1 MANNDITELLFHLS
15 SNDYKIKIKAVDD
28 LGKSSSIEAYE
39 ALKLLLKKNDVVL
52 RPHIKN
58 AIGEIES
65 SLKKNNLDILDKI
78 GATPAGEKKSEN
90 INYEAF
96 NRFINDEEPKNR
108 IAAISA
114 CSKLGR
120 DERLEQ
126 MLIDRLSEENHPFV
140 IASILIN
147 LGRAGSEK
155 CADIIASFLTHP
167 DARVRANAVE
177 GLDYLQAPAAVQHIL
192 NSAADGDPRVR
203 ANVAR
208 ALLSVDIDYVEN
220 LLLSMINSG
229 EQTQIE
235 AAGYVIDKIKFKFK
249 KTPVKED
256 ESRIKSGDALQ
267 ERPADATHP
276 REPVKTA
283 LKIADAPPEKKTAG
297 FQKYAALFAVSVMAA
312 LIYHSYIK
320 NDESFKTS
328 GSTAS
333 SESSANYGA
342 YEIELKSKIDSIIS
356 EAERAIAAKNPRDAF
371 TSLLQLKKVSPDNN
385 IIKILEAEIK
395 ILEQKYRDAL
405 SVLKQV
411 PAGAKTSRYYY
422 LLAACYFTLKNYNDA
437 AAFGQLAIK
446 NEQGGTH
453 RDLANALVEEIKKI
467 RAAQLKEA
475 SILTEKSLNF
485 FYSSLND
492 EGPKVLRQYFINK
505 KYYDLFE
512 YCWRVVLLEVKQWKI
527 DYRIVNLSVIE
538 QGGGE
543 NKFNAKVLETW
554 QYQNYGGICW
564 LAYHYRDFHFI
575 ITPPDHAFD
584 TGSVRLEAVISELEE
599 INFNHEKPE
608 EYERKYKNELLLAK
622 AVNHFAEDATA
633 SVDLLKKARS
643 QAPESA
649 ALILETL
656 TKPGFFN
663 KKELD
668 ELYSSIKKRSA
679 NDKFFD
685 FFSGGENLKSTLL
698 NLIANCYLDL
708 NDKAAHVK
716 ILDEIISEN
725 PKFANA
731 HFEKAVSYYNDS
743 NTEKCSQAVAKA
755 LEIEPDFPALDS
767 FFFPEQYRLN
777 NEIMTRAEEN
787 FDQGLIDDLE
797 KLIKNHP
804 AYWRSLFNTG
814 KLMMMINA
822 DDKAEIFFT
831 RALKLSPGNCSA
843 LAKLALCYYRMK
855 DHKRAAE
862 TAAAAEKLEPFNFQV
877 KRTRLLVNR

>member
-283 LKIADAPPEKKTAG
+283 G
-297 FQKYAALFAVSVMAA
+297 
-312 LIYHSYIK
+312 
-320 NDESFKTS
+320 
-328 GSTAS
+328 
-333 SESSANYGA
+333 
-342 YEIELKSKIDSIIS
+342 
-356 EAERAIAAKNPRDAF
+356 
-371 TSLLQLKKVSPDNN
+371 
-385 IIKILEAEIK
+385 
-395 ILEQKYRDAL
+395 L
-405 SVLKQV
+405 S
-411 PAGAKTSRYYY
+411 
-422 LLAACYFTLKNYNDA
+422 
-437 AAFGQLAIK
+437 
-446 NEQGGTH
+446 
-453 RDLANALVEEIKKI
+453 
-467 RAAQLKEA
+467 
-475 SILTEKSLNF
+475 
-485 FYSSLND
+485 
-492 EGPKVLRQYFINK
+492 
-505 KYYDLFE
+505 
-512 YCWRVVLLEVKQWKI
+512 
-527 DYRIVNLSVIE
+527 
-538 QGGGE
+538 
-543 NKFNAKVLETW
+543 
-554 QYQNYGGICW
+554 
-564 LAYHYRDFHFI
+564 
-575 ITPPDHAFD
+575 
-584 TGSVRLEAVISELEE
+584 
-599 INFNHEKPE
+599 
-608 EYERKYKNELLLAK
+608 
-622 AVNHFAEDATA
+622 
-633 SVDLLKKARS
+633 
-643 QAPESA
+643 
-649 ALILETL
+649 
-656 TKPGFFN
+656 
-663 KKELD
+663 
-668 ELYSSIKKRSA
+668 
-679 NDKFFD
+679 
-685 FFSGGENLKSTLL
+685 
-698 NLIANCYLDL
+698 
-708 NDKAAHVK
+708 
-716 ILDEIISEN
+716 
-725 PKFANA
+725 
-731 HFEKAVSYYNDS
+731 
-743 NTEKCSQAVAKA
+743 
-755 LEIEPDFPALDS
+755 
-767 FFFPEQYRLN
+767 
-777 NEIMTRAEEN
+777 
-787 FDQGLIDDLE
+787 
-797 KLIKNHP
+797 
-804 AYWRSLFNTG
+804 
-814 KLMMMINA
+814 
-822 DDKAEIFFT
+822 
-831 RALKLSPGNCSA
+831 
-843 LAKLALCYYRMK
+843 
-855 DHKRAAE
+855 
-862 TAAAAEKLEPFNFQV
+862 
-877 KRTRLLVNR
+877 